1 MPNINEFKSR
11 LRGGGA
17 RANQFRVTMPF
28 PGYASV
34 GGETENMS
42 FLCTSTTLPGMTVAE
57 VAIPFRGR
65 ELYVAGD
72 RTFATWTTTILN
84 DTNFLIRNAYERW
97 LNGINNMSDNE
108 GLTTPADYQVDAFVD
123 HLDRNGNTI
132 NTQLN
137 CFDLTGLV
145 YILTNNGIVDEKELF
160 FYCHDTCDFGDS
172 FYETMLEAAKDGLPK
187 SLFINAIESI
197 FIGLYDLAI
206 LNKFSS
212 YILDYENTSNDF
224 EVLNKIKSSLIS
236 KESFILR
243 NYPHICSTRQDYEPT
258 DVYKN
263 GVVRKTEYFPDIDL
277 YKFKANW
284 FLKNKYEMRL

>member
-1 MPNINEFKSR
+1 MKNIKIVINSNINNFDTTSKKIKESKTYIENKDSFI
-11 LRGGGA
+11 
-17 RANQFRVTMPF
+17 FI
-28 PGYASV
+28 V
-34 GGETENMS
+34 GGS
-42 FLCTSTTLPGMTVAE
+42 PQ
-57 VAIPFRGR
+57 
-65 ELYVAGD
+65 EL
-72 RTFATWTTTILN
+72 
-84 DTNFLIRNAYERW
+84 
-97 LNGINNMSDNE
+97 
-108 GLTTPADYQVDAFVD
+108 
-123 HLDRNGNTI
+123 RNGNTI
-132 NTQLN
+132 YTQLN

-172 FYETMLEAAKDGLPK
+172 FYEKMLEAAKDGLPK
-187 SLFINAIESI
+187 RLFINAIESM